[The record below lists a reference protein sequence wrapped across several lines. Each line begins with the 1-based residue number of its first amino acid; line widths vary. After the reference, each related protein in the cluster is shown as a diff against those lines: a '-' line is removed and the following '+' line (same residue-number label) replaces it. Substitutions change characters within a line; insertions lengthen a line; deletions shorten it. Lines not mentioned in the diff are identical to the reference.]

1 MNNLKAL
8 NPLELFLWTFRRSE
22 KDVINLYDYLS
33 DVMRLATNGSM
44 LNFGYWNESD
54 SPIQAQN
61 NLCDVFGKM
70 AKLESSQRIV
80 DVGSGYGSPAINWQE
95 TYSPIDI
102 TCVNINQSQ
111 LQESKL
117 EKKFNLTNAT
127 ATSLPFEDK
136 SIDRVLAFESAQH
149 FKPLQDFISESYR
162 ILKDDGL
169 LALAI
174 PVMTAE
180 SSMPLT
186 KLGLL
191 SMTWSSEHYSKNYV
205 LKALQKKFKILE
217 QKDIGSKVYE
227 PLAAYYNA
235 NRDQIKQRITA
246 KYPDYVEKI
255 LFKSINK
262 MKTVSESKIID
273 YLLVTCQ
280 K

>member
-1 MNNLKAL
+1 
-8 NPLELFLWTFRRSE
+8 
-22 KDVINLYDYLS
+22 
-33 DVMRLATNGSM
+33 MRLATNGNM
-44 LNFGYWNESD
+44 LNFGYWNKSD
-54 SPIQAQN
+54 SPTQAQN
-61 NLCDVFGKM
+61 NLCTIFGKM
-70 AKLESSQRIV
+70 AKLESNQRIV

-95 TYSPIDI
+95 SYNPIDI

-117 EKKFNLTNAT
+117 EKKFNLANAT
-127 ATSLPFEDK
+127 ATSLPFDDK

-174 PVMTAE
+174 PVMTEE
-180 SSMPLT
+180 SSVPLT

-191 SMTWSSEHYSKNYV
+191 SMTWSSEHYSKKYV
-205 LKALQKKFKILE
+205 LGVLQEKFKILE
-217 QKDIGSKVYE
+217 QQDIGSKVYD
-227 PLAAYYNA
+227 PLADYYDA
-235 NRDQIKQRITA
+235 NREQIRQRITA

-262 MKTVSESKIID
+262 MKDVSQNKIID
-273 YLLVTCQ
+273 YLLITCL

>member
-1 MNNLKAL
+1 MKSL

-44 LNFGYWNESD
+44 LNFGYWDDSD

-61 NLCDVFGKM
+61 NLCNMFGKM
-70 AKLESSQRIV
+70 AKLQSGQKIV

-95 TYSPIDI
+95 SYNPIDI
-102 TCVNINQSQ
+102 ICVNINQNQ

-117 EKKFNLTNAT
+117 QKIDLTNAT
-127 ATSLPFEDK
+127 ATSLPFENN
-136 SIDRVLAFESAQH
+136 SVDRVLAFESAQH
-149 FKPLQDFISESYR
+149 FKPLEDFISESYR
-162 ILKDDGL
+162 ILKDNGI

-174 PVMTAE
+174 PVMSKD
-180 SSMPLT
+180 SSVPLT

-191 SMTWSSEHYSKNYV
+191 SMTWSSEHYSKNQV
-205 LKALQKKFKILE
+205 IEALKKDFKILE
-217 QKDIGSKVYE
+217 QQDIGSKVYE
-227 PLAAYYNA
+227 PLSDYYNA
-235 NRDQIKQRITA
+235 NRDQIKQRISE

-262 MKTVSESKIID
+262 MKSVSQSKVID

>member
-1 MNNLKAL
+1 
-8 NPLELFLWTFRRSE
+8 
-22 KDVINLYDYLS
+22 
-33 DVMRLATNGSM
+33 MRLATNGSM

-70 AKLESSQRIV
+70 AKLESDQKIV

-95 TYSPIDI
+95 TYNPIEI

-111 LQESKL
+111 LQESN
-117 EKKFNLTNAT
+117 KKFNLTNAT
-127 ATSLPFEDK
+127 ATSLPFEDN
-136 SIDRVLAFESAQH
+136 SVDRVLAFESAQH
-149 FKPLQDFISESYR
+149 FKPFDDFISESYR
-162 ILKDDGL
+162 ILKEGGI

-174 PVMTAE
+174 PVMSE
-180 SSMPLT
+180 DSSVPLT

-191 SMTWSSEHYSKNYV
+191 SMTWSSEHYSKNQV
-205 LKALQKKFKILE
+205 MDALKQKFKILE
-217 QKDIGSKVYE
+217 QQDIGSKVYE
-227 PLAAYYNA
+227 PLADYYNA
-235 NRDQIKQRITA
+235 NRDQIKSRITE

-262 MKTVSESKIID
+262 MKSVSENKIID